1 MTAYEMND
9 ATASQQRRFNLVAWL
24 GTLVLAWRKN
34 AHRRR
39 AIHDLSALDER
50 LLRDIGIDWE
60 DVHDGIL
67 GRRRSILLHPLPRD
81 RAKDRD

>member
-1 MTAYEMND
+1 MTTYEMND
-9 ATASQQRRFNLVAWL
+9 ATATRERRFNLVAWL
-24 GTLVLAWRKN
+24 RTVVSAWRKN

-39 AIHDLSALDER
+39 AIQDLSALDAR

-60 DVHDGIL
+60 DVDDGIL

-81 RAKDRD
+81 RAKDRN